1 MQTIIQNTR
10 SDTISRMGTPVLTYT
25 IHYPSFT
32 TTCSEEAAD
41 AISRFYADRA
51 REAEDFCRTTLS
63 SQALMQAEHAK
74 KEGFPFFEYEFLSG
88 FTVTYDADCFVSLY
102 TDQYLYTGGAHG
114 TTQRTS
120 ETWDFSSGKRLSL
133 SDFYP
138 NSPSY
143 QERILKNLQRQVSE
157 REKRAPYTY
166 FDDYASLLRS
176 TFNPESFYMTPKGI
190 VIYYQQY
197 DIAPYSTGLPEFLL
211 PFRKRKS

>member
-1 MQTIIQNTR
+1 MQTITQNTQ
-10 SDTISRMGTPVLTYT
+10 SDTIAKQGTPVLSYT

-32 TTCSEEAAD
+32 TTCSKEAAD
-41 AISRFYADRA
+41 DISQFYASRTRD
-51 REAEDFCRTTLS
+51 AEDYCRTTLS
-63 SQALMQAEHAK
+63 SQASMQAEYAR
-74 KEGFPFFEYEFLSG
+74 KEHYPFFEYEFLSG
-88 FTVTYDADCFVSLY
+88 FTVTYDADCFASLY

-114 TTQRTS
+114 TTYRTS

-138 NSPSY
+138 DNPSY
-143 QERILKNLQRQVSE
+143 LELIFKNLERQTAE
-157 REKRAPYTY
+157 REKNAPYTY

-197 DIAPYSTGLPEFLL
+197 EIAPYSTGLPEFLL